1 MSVGRVLLA
10 GLLGAVA
17 ATATSA
23 APRIHSIAVGKNIDW
38 TFGRQPNPARYQA
51 GNVSLTIQAQDMG
64 KRGQVLFARPRVTVQ
79 IPGYDPVVME
89 GLDSSPSASVN
100 RISVGR
106 WEGGQSY
113 VLLQSHDGG
122 AYCCLR
128 VQVAIPHGRRLR
140 VIALGSFDSEYLDP
154 LPSDIDRDGRVDFV
168 FPDDR
173 FLYRFGSSADSVQP
187 PLILNIVNG
196 AKQDVSNRPGFRPLF
211 QKAMRESRRGCLRR
225 DRPNGACAAYV
236 ASAARV
242 GQLNQAWPEMLKAYD
257 QKTWRYPHELRQFLI
272 KYDFVRQ

>member
-1 MSVGRVLLA
+1 MPVGRLVLA
-10 GLLGAVA
+10 VLLGAVA
-17 ATATSA
+17 ASATVA
-23 APRIHSIAVGKNIDW
+23 APRVQSVAVGKNIDW
-38 TFGRQPNPARYQA
+38 IFGRQPNPARYQV
-51 GNVSLTIQAQDMG
+51 GNVSLIIQAHDMG
-64 KRGQVLFARPRVTVQ
+64 KRGQVPFARPRVTVQ
-79 IPGYDPVVME
+79 MPGYPPVVME
-89 GLDSSPSASVN
+89 GLDSSPAASVN

-128 VQVAIPHGRRLR
+128 VQVAIPQGRRLR
-140 VIALGSFDSEYLDP
+140 VIALGRFDSEYLSP
-154 LPSDIDRDGRVDFV
+154 LPSDIDSDGRVDFV
-168 FPDDR
+168 LPDGR

-187 PLILNIVNG
+187 PMILNIVNG
-196 AKQDVSNRPGFRPLF
+196 AKQDVSNRPGFRPIF
-211 QKAMRESRRGCLRR
+211 QKALRESRRGCLRR

-242 GQLNQAWPEMLKAYD
+242 GQLDQAWAEMLTAYD